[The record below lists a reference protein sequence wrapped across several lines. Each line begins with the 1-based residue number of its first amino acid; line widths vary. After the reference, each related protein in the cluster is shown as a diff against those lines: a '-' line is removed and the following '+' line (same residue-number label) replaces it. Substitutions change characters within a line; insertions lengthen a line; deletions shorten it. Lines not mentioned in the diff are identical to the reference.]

1 MLGNVVLPQLDLEQ
15 GLEGS
20 VDVVVWME
28 SGNRVTDGCW
38 GTIQEMAWM
47 SWVEEG
53 CGRRAWPHERMWRMK
68 KRKIKRMESWMLRSH
83 EESPLW

>member
-1 MLGNVVLPQLDLEQ
+1 MLPQPDSGQ

-20 VDVVVWME
+20 ADVVAWME
-28 SGNRVTDGCW
+28 SGNRVTDDCW
-38 GTIQEMAWM
+38 GTIQEMVWT

-68 KRKIKRMESWMLRSH
+68 KRKTKRMESWMLRSH